1 MHISKGHSL
10 ILLQI
15 VHNDK
20 SQLQSE
26 VSKASLTG
34 FYMFYLFV
42 SMCTQELNTGV
53 HIYKETVIHQASTY
67 FIQEKAI
74 PEVEMQYVL

>member
-1 MHISKGHSL
+1 
-10 ILLQI
+10 
-15 VHNDK
+15 
-20 SQLQSE
+20 
-26 VSKASLTG
+26 
-34 FYMFYLFV
+34 
-42 SMCTQELNTGV
+42 MCTQELNTGV